1 VRSLGLQAPGR
12 RISFFAY
19 AQKTKRFTGPL
30 QNGSV
35 NLGNGNI
42 CYVSM
47 NHFETA
53 AATEQKKGIAQKRNP
68 PAHQKGDRTT
78 PRPKWRMRGRR
89 SNSETS
95 YSRLGA
101 QGG

>member
-1 VRSLGLQAPGR
+1 MPK
-12 RISFFAY
+12 
-19 AQKTKRFTGPL
+19 KTEPFTGPL

-53 AATEQKKGIAQKRNP
+53 TVTKQKKGIAKKETFLPTKR
-68 PAHQKGDRTT
+68 G
-78 PRPKWRMRGRR
+78 
-89 SNSETS
+89 
-95 YSRLGA
+95 
-101 QGG
+101 